1 MIDVETELFNAIV
14 TEIQT
19 DYAWGPNVK
28 FINDYVSSTQ
38 KFPAVT
44 IVERDN
50 RTVPESQ
57 HTALEENYAVLDYEV
72 QIYTNSKAKRKKEA
86 RTIAAAIDKAFIS
99 RGFRRRILEQIPNAE
114 DWSVFRMVARYTAI
128 VDPDHMIYRR
138 P

>member
-1 MIDVETELFNAIV
+1 MIDLETELFNEIV
-14 TEIQT
+14 TEIQET
-19 DYAWGPNVK
+19 YPWGPSVK

-50 RTVPESQ
+50 RTLSQ
-57 HTALEENYAVLDYEV
+57 AQHSTPEENYAVLDYEV
-72 QIYTNSKAKRKKEA
+72 QVFTNSKAKRKKEA
-86 RTIAAAIDKAFIS
+86 RTIAAAIDDAFVS